1 MKKKQWMMEVTY
13 FAAEYLSHK
22 EILFD
27 DWARDRWFALLD
39 EHYTPNEKPQDFV
52 KRLRGTT

>member
-22 EILFD
+22 EIVFD

-39 EHYTPNEKPQDFV
+39 ECYSSEDPKHFV